1 MTVAYLIALFIL
13 QRNVPESPRYLF
25 AKDLKEKFVECIQ
38 TIAKTN
44 GNPTTADEIIKDYE

>member
-1 MTVAYLIALFIL
+1 
-13 QRNVPESPRYLF
+13 VPESPRYLF

-44 GNPTTADEIIKDYE
+44 GNPTTADEIIRDYE